1 MEKIIRWFVNNKV
14 VANLLMMLIIIS
26 GATTIPLLK
35 MEVFPE
41 IDLNIINVSTVYP
54 GATPSDVEE
63 AICIKIE
70 ERLQG
75 LEGVKKITSTSSE
88 NVGSV
93 RIELLPGEDIN
104 DMLDRVKAEVDAIE
118 SFPENVEKPIC
129 KKIVGSNPVIS
140 VALHGDLDDNVL
152 NKLTEDI
159 KDEIDGLSEVTF
171 SSIVADLETEIAID
185 IDEASLRKYNM
196 SFQQIAQSIQKW
208 SINMPSGS
216 IKTSDGEILIRS
228 NSQGYSTYD
237 FAKIPIITDLN

>member
-14 VANLLMMLIIIS
+14 VANLLMMLIIIT

-54 GATPSDVEE
+54 GATPSDIEE

-93 RIELLPGEDIN
+93 RI
-104 DMLDRVKAEVDAIE
+104 
-118 SFPENVEKPIC
+118 
-129 KKIVGSNPVIS
+129 
-140 VALHGDLDDNVL
+140 
-152 NKLTEDI
+152 
-159 KDEIDGLSEVTF
+159 LS
-171 SSIVADLETEIAID
+171 
-185 IDEASLRKYNM
+185 
-196 SFQQIAQSIQKW
+196 
-208 SINMPSGS
+208 
-216 IKTSDGEILIRS
+216 LIH
-228 NSQGYSTYD
+228 
-237 FAKIPIITDLN
+237 I